1 MKAKEALKILRITR
15 PTLQRYRQRGYI
27 KAKRLPTGQYDYDRD
42 SIYHF
47 KNNQDERL
55 VVAYARVSTHDQRQ
69 ELLAQKEALI
79 TFAKANNIPL
89 KKVYTE
95 ITSGVT
101 FGERKQFLEMLNLIL
116 DGKVK
121 HVLVTRY
128 DRLSRVDL
136 NLFKFLFKK
145 FDTQLTTIPDYS
157 KYVDEQ
163 EMFSEMANFLN
174 IFSKNMSLQIHK

>member
-1 MKAKEALKILRITR
+1 MKAKEALEILRITR

-79 TFAKANNIPL
+79 AFAKANNIPL

-95 ITSGVT
+95 IASGVT
-101 FGERKQFLEMLNLIL
+101 FGERKEFLEMLNLIL
-116 DGKVK
+116 DGQVK
-121 HVLVTRY
+121 QILISRD

-136 NLFKFLFKK
+136 NLFKFLFEK
-145 FDTQLTTIPDYS
+145 FDTQLTIIPDFS
-157 KYVDEQ
+157 QHIDEQ
-163 EMFSEMANFLN
+163 EIFSEMANFLN
-174 IFSKNMSLQIHK
+174 VFSKKMSLQIHK